1 MTICFY
7 IFGTPTIIVQLK
19 NVKEH
24 NDMMKFYQV
33 VCAPLPIIT
42 CDMQLHLSVC
52 TFKELH
58 RISLDETMQNICHS
72 LEIS

>member
-7 IFGTPTIIVQLK
+7 IFGTPTIIVQPK

-24 NDMMKFYQV
+24 NDMMKFIKLCVLHY
-33 VCAPLPIIT
+33 PLLL
-42 CDMQLHLSVC
+42 DMQLHLSVC
-52 TFKELH
+52 TFQELH
-58 RISLDETMQNICHS
+58 RISLDETMQNICHG